1 VGLNIDNYFFYNI
14 NTMAI
19 YHIYIFVA
27 FILGV
32 SIKLYD
38 DFKDFDNLEIPT
50 IYTDIL
56 KMLVLV
62 LNTIITLYDYRF
74 SFIPISAV
82 LASYIADKLKDTFVN
97 EFVNKSLEKSI
108 KYFKSTFIWNT
119 LNPNVKQ
126 MINNKS
132 NMGNYNDYKNAIN
145 DNFWDVYMIAGFII
159 MIFSIIL
166 NPSQFGYQLINL
178 INFIT
183 IGLCVGFNIVEPYI
197 FPEENSIEKIYGR
210 SFFTLFV
217 IGIILFGNY
226 FIPFFDINYIISY
239 SVLGYISTSV
249 ISMYT
254 FRFKTND
261 KLKEISKT
269 I

>member
-1 VGLNIDNYFFYNI
+1 
-14 NTMAI
+14 
-19 YHIYIFVA
+19 
-27 FILGV
+27 
-32 SIKLYD
+32 
-38 DFKDFDNLEIPT
+38 
-50 IYTDIL
+50 
-56 KMLVLV
+56 
-62 LNTIITLYDYRF
+62 
-74 SFIPISAV
+74 
-82 LASYIADKLKDTFVN
+82 
-97 EFVNKSLEKSI
+97 
-108 KYFKSTFIWNT
+108 
-119 LNPNVKQ
+119 
-126 MINNKS
+126 
-132 NMGNYNDYKNAIN
+132 MGNYNDYKNAIN